1 MLFSKKRYAGLLFTK
16 PEACAR
22 RARRQQHHPSRMSA
36 VHANAQGSG
45 TVDVKGLQSVRR
57 DSCELLR
64 ETLKECI
71 DTLLCSGDV
80 ERAQSV
86 AQRTIAQLLQRQVP
100 LKKLILSKRLS
111 KLNYKSK
118 VCTAGR
124 VLALLMTHPA
134 GAARGAVQA
143 YAATRQKHH
152 AGSW

>member
-1 MLFSKKRYAGLLFTK
+1 
-16 PEACAR
+16 
-22 RARRQQHHPSRMSA
+22 
-36 VHANAQGSG
+36 
-45 TVDVKGLQSVRR
+45 VDVKGLQSVRR

-64 ETLKECI
+64 DTLKECI

-118 VCTAGR
+118 VCTSTKSACADHGC
-124 VLALLMTHPA
+124 T

-143 YAATRQKHH
+143 DAAARQKHH